1 MQSPLLNTIRMN
13 RILSHPESASKL
25 LKLTSDVLILVDK
38 DGICHDVVVHN
49 ASLPLFDEDKLL
61 NKNVFEHIPASLARQ
76 LLPEFYKV
84 LTTGEHSV
92 QNVEIELEEQVYYLR
107 SVMLLFE
114 EGFVLCQCK
123 DVTLQ
128 SLRERDLEKSNF
140 LFREIQKLANISYW
154 KYDSEHKMFSY
165 SGYTGIMSTEN
176 PQSIGLDTYIQQ
188 QVFPNDREMVHGFF
202 QRVFAGSSEKE
213 IDYRICYNEQNYYI
227 HLKLLSRE
235 EREDGSF
242 QLDGYIQNVTR
253 LRQKRKNIDLLTHA
267 INNSMEDI
275 FATSE
280 DGTLVFA
287 NKSFRKSH
295 QIADTEDITRMNI
308 AEVYPI
314 PQTKEHWEKM
324 KSEIF
329 QNGGQTHFIL
339 HQPLPDNLDVLAYEG
354 NAYAVQGEDGEK
366 TIWAFGRDVSQRLR
380 NEREVKQYN
389 QVLNKIL
396 EILPASI
403 VVKDIQ
409 SGFKYLYRNRES
421 YNRDFLGQDVTGKD
435 DFDFHPFD
443 VATRKRKQD
452 VELAESGKE
461 LHLVVEQKDR
471 DGNPLFLDKY
481 KMRIEGQDFPP
492 VLLSVEWDITD
503 MELLRRELM
512 VAKEKAENSD
522 RLKSA
527 FLANMSHE
535 IRTPLNAI
543 MGFTQVIAE
552 CSDAEERRMYYSIV
566 EDNTEHLLKLIN
578 EILDLSKIESG
589 ISEFIIRPVN
599 LHSLCDK
606 LYNMHRLHTPD
617 GVELVYENPD
627 NSIVVEGDKGR
638 LLQVVSNLIG
648 NAFKFTKKGF
658 VRFGYEQKGNE
669 VLFHVSDTG
678 DGIPQEKIGD
688 IFERFVKA
696 NNYAQGTGLGLSI
709 CKSIIERLG
718 GQISVKSQL
727 GCGTTFE
734 FTLPLSQKQE
744 IDTGDLLM

>member
-1 MQSPLLNTIRMN
+1 MN
-13 RILSHPESASKL
+13 RILSHPNSASKL

-49 ASLPLFDEDKLL
+49 ASLPLFDEKKLL
-61 NKNVFEHIPASLARQ
+61 DKNVFEHIPPVMARQ
-76 LLPEFYKV
+76 LLPEFHKV

-92 QNVEIELEEQVYYLR
+92 QNVELILDEQVYYLR
-107 SVMLLFE
+107 CIMLLFE

-128 SLRERDLEKSNF
+128 SLRERNLEKSNF
-140 LFREIQKLANISYW
+140 LFREIQKLANIGYW
-154 KYDSEHKMFSY
+154 QYDSESKLFSY
-165 SGYTGIMSTEN
+165 SGYTGIMCTES

-188 QVFPNDREMVHGFF
+188 VVPEEREMVHRFF
-202 QRVFAGSSEKE
+202 QGIFAGCSDKE
-213 IDYRICYNEQNYYI
+213 IDYRINFNGENYYI
-227 HLKLLSRE
+227 HLKVLSRE
-235 EREDGSF
+235 ERENGAF
-242 QLDGYIQNVTR
+242 TMDGYIQNVTT
-253 LRQKRKNIDLLTHA
+253 LRQKRRNINLLTHA
-267 INNSMEDI
+267 INNSLEDI
-275 FATSE
+275 FATRE
-280 DGTLVFA
+280 DGTMIFA
-287 NKSFRKSH
+287 NKSFRLNHRIGES
-295 QIADTEDITRMNI
+295 EDITRMNI
-308 AEVYPI
+308 ADVYPI
-314 PQTKEHWEKM
+314 PQTKEHWENM
-324 KSEIF
+324 KNEIL

-339 HQPLPDNLDVLAYEG
+339 HQPLPDSLDVLAYEG
-354 NAYAVQGEDGEK
+354 NAFAVLGEDGEK

-421 YNRDFLGQDVTGKD
+421 YNRDFPWQEVAGKD

-443 VATRKRKQD
+443 VATRKRRQD
-452 VELAESGKE
+452 IELAESGKE
-461 LHLVVEQKDR
+461 VHLVVEQKDR

-552 CSDAEERRMYYSIV
+552 CSDAEERKMYYSIV

-589 ISEFIIRPVN
+589 ISEFTIRPVN

-627 NSIVVEGDKGR
+627 KTIVVEGDKGR

-648 NAFKFTKKGF
+648 NAFKFTKKGV
-658 VRFGYEQKGNE
+658 VRFGYERKGKE

-718 GQISVKSQL
+718 GQISVTSKL
-727 GCGTTFE
+727 GSGTTFE
-734 FTLPLSQKQE
+734 FTLPLSHKQE
-744 IDTGDLLM
+744 IDMGDLLM

>member
-1 MQSPLLNTIRMN
+1 MN
-13 RILSHPESASKL
+13 RILSHPNSASKL

-61 NKNVFEHIPASLARQ
+61 DKNVFEHIPTSMAQQ
-76 LLPEFYKV
+76 LLPEFHKV
-84 LTTGEHSV
+84 LATGEHSV
-92 QNVEIELEEQVYYLR
+92 QNVELILGEQVHYLR
-107 SVMLLFE
+107 CIMLLFE
-114 EGFVLCQCK
+114 EGYVLCQCK

-128 SLRERDLEKSNF
+128 SLRERNLEKSNF
-140 LFREIQKLANISYW
+140 QFREIQKLANIGYW
-154 KYDSEHKMFSY
+154 KYDSESNMLSY
-165 SGYTGIMSTEN
+165 SGYTGIMCTET
-176 PQSIGLDTYIQQ
+176 PQSIGLDTYIL
-188 QVFPNDREMVHGFF
+188 QVFPDDREMIRNLF
-202 QRVFAGSSEKE
+202 QGGWSGNLEKE
-213 IDYRICYNEQNYYI
+213 LDYRISYNDQIYYI
-227 HLKLLSRE
+227 HLKVLSRE

-242 QLDGYIQNVTR
+242 LMDGYIQNVTR
-253 LRQKRKNIDLLTHA
+253 LRQKRKNINLLTHA

-275 FATSE
+275 FATRE

-287 NKSFRKSH
+287 NKGFRKNHRISES
-295 QIADTEDITRMNI
+295 EDITQMNI
-308 AEVYPI
+308 TEVYPV

-324 KSEIF
+324 KSDIL

-339 HQPLPDNLDVLAYEG
+339 HNPIPDVLAYEG
-354 NAYAVQGEDGEK
+354 NAFAVLGEDGEK

-409 SGFKYLYRNRES
+409 NGFKYLYRNRES
-421 YNRDFLGQDVTGKD
+421 YNRDFSWQDVTGKD

-452 VELAESGKE
+452 IELAESGKE

-543 MGFTQVIAE
+543 MGFTQVISE
-552 CSDAEERRMYYSIV
+552 CSDAEERRMYYRIV

-627 NSIVVEGDKGR
+627 RSIVVEGDKGR

-658 VRFGYEQKGNE
+658 VRFGYERKGNK

-718 GQISVKSQL
+718 GQISVTSQL

-734 FTLPLSQKQE
+734 FTLPLSKKQE